1 MGWFR
6 LFSARFTCPQSRRR
20 ETKMRNCRFYCSHF
34 PHCEFKLVIS
44 GIFNEEGW
52 NDDKEDNKKHCG
64 SCCCQLSSMYAFVR
78 NSRGL
83 LWVTKGSNSSS
94 LSIYIFIDVLG
105 DILVVVMFVRLKVTY
120 LTFFGVIL
128 TPFLSLHISTTSLS
142 YCTANLT
149 RRRFLMSIYGTQW
162 CSSEREFL
170 QNLNFDKG
178 KCLHMGWITLHESR
192 NLTLI

>member
-1 MGWFR
+1 MRRDETTRKKTIRSAVGAVAASHHPCMLSWGILEDFWGWQKIQT
-6 LFSARFTCPQSRRR
+6 LP
-20 ETKMRNCRFYCSHF
+20 
-34 PHCEFKLVIS
+34 
-44 GIFNEEGW
+44 
-52 NDDKEDNKKHCG
+52 
-64 SCCCQLSSMYAFVR
+64 
-78 NSRGL
+78 
-83 LWVTKGSNSSS
+83 S

-142 YCTANLT
+142 YCTAIST

-162 CSSEREFL
+162 CSSEREFR